1 MRAARESQISPA
13 ELHAARSE
21 GPLYELRELEVHFE
35 IRRGFFSGLAHSE
48 RRHVHAVDGISL
60 QLARG
65 EILALVGE
73 SGCGKTTVGR
83 ALLRLEAATG
93 GEILYKGLPLSALGA
108 GALRAY
114 RRHAQIIFQD
124 PYNAINPKQTIYDIV
139 AEPLIVNGLVS
150 SEAEKEAK
158 VIAALEDA
166 GLRPARDYLFRYP
179 HELSGGQRQ
188 RVCIAGAIVLA
199 PDVIVADEPVAS
211 LDVSIRNDILKLM
224 VSHKET
230 LGVTYLFITH
240 DLSLAWVISDRIA
253 VMYLGRIVEIGETET
268 VVAAPAHPYTRAL
281 ISVIP
286 LPDPG
291 ARREHVILAGET
303 PNPIDLPSGC
313 RFHPRCPQ
321 FIGEICATT
330 DPPEVTLPDGRRV
343 ACHLY
348 A

>member
-268 VVAAPAHPYTRAL
+268 VVAEPAHPYTRAL